1 MRLFANCMYV
11 VHLTILEKCFKCHAI
26 FIVGKVN
33 GIGVERHLAYIYI
46 ICLLLLMQFMLN
58 KLSIIIVEYKMNAL
72 KRLNNFTG
80 YSFRIKNAIE
90 TTTTK
95 IAII

>member
-1 MRLFANCMYV
+1 
-11 VHLTILEKCFKCHAI
+11 
-26 FIVGKVN
+26 
-33 GIGVERHLAYIYI
+33 
-46 ICLLLLMQFMLN
+46 MQFMLY

-90 TTTTK
+90 TTATTTATTTK
-95 IAII
+95 SQLSNRDKIEHYRDKKKNKNLSTEILVLHNQKKNLQ